1 MKAVVA
7 MPIVMI
13 DNFNYNDNDYHNITN
28 TDEDNSTCYV
38 SRQEA

>member
-1 MKAVVA
+1 
-7 MPIVMI
+7 MI
-13 DNFNYNDNDYHNITN
+13 DNFNYNDNDSSNSDYNNDYHNITN